1 MEGDEIENRRHGKKC
16 KKRGVQ
22 RKGSRQRYKE
32 GRGIKI
38 GKRCKDTRKNTG
50 SEAGGAQG
58 FGVKG
63 EDKVAKISE

>member
-1 MEGDEIENRRHGKKC
+1 MEGDEIENQRHGKKC

-50 SEAGGAQG
+50 SEAGGHRVSG
-58 FGVKG
+58 SKG
-63 EDKVAKISE
+63 KIK